1 MRRVSKVAVIAV
13 SGALALTATAC
24 GSKPKDDDKGSQPS
38 AGSTATGGAGAT
50 NAANFK
56 GCMVT
61 DQGGVDDRSFNAAA
75 WAGFNKANKE
85 LGMQIKKVDSK
96 TENDYVPNIDSLVA
110 DKCDVIVSVGGLMA
124 KATGEA
130 AKKNPNQKF
139 IIVDSSS
146 VEPNIKGLEYNTA
159 QAAFMGGYL
168 AASQSKS
175 GKVATFGG
183 MKIPPVTIYMDGFVE
198 GVNYYNKQKNKSV
211 QVLGWD
217 VAKQEGSIAG
227 KFDSQADGQRIAKDF
242 IAQGADVIH
251 PVAGATG
258 LGAAAE
264 AKESGKAVIVWVD
277 TDGYESA
284 ANYKEV
290 MLSTVTKAMTES
302 VFLSLKEASENKYT
316 TKPYLG
322 TLANDGVGLAPFH
335 DFDSKVSAE
344 TKAEL
349 AKIKSDIVAGTIKV
363 ESAAAPK
370 G

>member
-1 MRRVSKVAVIAV
+1 MRRVSKVAVVAV
-13 SGALALTATAC
+13 TGALALTATAC
-24 GSKPKDDDKGSQPS
+24 GSKPKDDDKGS
-38 AGSTATGGAGAT
+38 TASGTPTAGGAGGAT
-50 NAANFK
+50 SAANFK
-56 GCMVT
+56 ACMVT

-75 WAGFNKANKE
+75 WAGLNQAKDE

-110 DKCDVIVSVGGLMA
+110 DKCDVVVAVGGLMA

-168 AASQSKS
+168 AAAQTKT

-198 GVNYYNKQKNKSV
+198 GVNYYNQQKGKSV

-217 VAKQEGSIAG
+217 EAKQDGSIAG
-227 KFDSQADGQRIAKDF
+227 KFDSPGDGERIANDF
-242 IAQGADVIH
+242 INQGADIIH
-251 PVAGATG
+251 PVAGQTG
-258 LGAAAE
+258 LGAASK
-264 AKESGKAVIVWVD
+264 AKQSGKASIIWVD
-277 TDGYESA
+277 VDGYEST
-284 ANYKEV
+284 NDKEV
-290 MLSTVTKAMTES
+290 MLSTVTKSMKDS
-302 VFLSLKEASENKYT
+302 VFLSLKEAAAGQYS

-322 TLANDGVGLAPFH
+322 TLQNEGVGLAPFH
-335 DFDSKVSAE
+335 DFDSQVTAE

-349 AKIKSDIVAGTIKV
+349 QKIKADIIAGTIKIT
-363 ESAAAPK
+363 SPSQPK
-370 G
+370 S